1 MDAPLEPEIPVAGH
15 LFAGTVRGAVPRTTP
30 QEPFSH
36 TFDDRSHRCGTFP
49 PRAQSNHGN
58 YVVSLSQ
65 LVRWLGQ
72 QAEEEG
78 VEVYPGFAAAEV
90 LYNDQACT
98 VEDPSTVRVE

>member
-1 MDAPLEPEIPVAGH
+1 MD
-15 LFAGTVRGAVPRTTP
+15 
-30 QEPFSH
+30 
-36 TFDDRSHRCGTFP
+36 
-49 PRAQSNHGN
+49 RALLPYSGIQLQSNHGN

-90 LYNDQACT
+90 LYNDE
-98 VEDPSTVRVE
+98 VRSTCSSRRV